1 MKKDNG
7 RILSAVNPHF
17 VKKLDNGV
25 TLLLYPRVE
34 CLTAAFGVF
43 HGVGAANES
52 VRRREQGIA
61 HVIEHMMFKS
71 TEFRTTK
78 QLGDAFSAIGAE
90 TNAYTDWDSTVYY
103 ARVPHQN
110 LRKLIALIGEM
121 VRHPMFKDSEL
132 KTEKGAIVSEIRRS
146 EDAHDRRTIE
156 IARGNLFAPTS
167 RQRGSIIGIER
178 DVVGMNGDDLQRW
191 KDRLY
196 TAGNTV
202 IVAVG
207 RFEPGEVIEQVGE
220 IWGDMPKSG
229 RTKVSFATV
238 DGGSDETVRRDTQQ
252 AHVSQVSQREI
263 AWNSPEAYAQALMMH
278 IYGGGMSSRLF
289 REIREKRGLS
299 YSCSAWSTWNGISNN
314 VFTTTY
320 VGTSEK
326 DLQRVRDLIDSIQD
340 GLAGKHVGKAE
351 LDRARN
357 ECIGQMMITHDSLIN
372 FLRYVGEYYV
382 QTRSDTDVE
391 RFANGINSVTAL
403 QVLEA
408 AELTFRKTGISTAVC
423 LPNENK

>member
-1 MKKDNG
+1 MKTNNG
-7 RILSAVNPHF
+7 RIVPKDNPHF

-25 TLLLYPRVE
+25 TLLLYPRTE

-43 HGVGAANES
+43 HGLGAANES
-52 VRRREQGIA
+52 VRRHEQGIA

-71 TEFRTTK
+71 TEYRTTK
-78 QLGDAFSAIGAE
+78 QLSDAFSAIGAE

-121 VRHPMFKDSEL
+121 VRHPLFKNSEL
-132 KTEKGAIVSEIRRS
+132 ETEKGAIVSEIRRS
-146 EDAHDRRTIE
+146 EDAHDSRTIE

-167 RQRGSIIGIER
+167 RQRGSIIGVER

-191 KDRLY
+191 KDKLY

-202 IVAVG
+202 VVAVG
-207 RFEPGEVIEQVGE
+207 KFEPGEVIEQVGE
-220 IWGDMPKSG
+220 IWGDMPKSS
-229 RTKVSFATV
+229 RTKVSFST
-238 DGGSDETVRRDTQQ
+238 GCGSDVTVRRDTQQ

-263 AWNSPEAYAQALMMH
+263 AWDCHEAYAQTLMMH

-289 REIREKRGLS
+289 RELREKRGLC
-299 YSCSAWSTWNGISNN
+299 YSCSAWSTWNGISGN
-314 VFTTTY
+314 VFSTTY
-320 VGTSEK
+320 VGTSAK
-326 DLQRVRDLIDSIQD
+326 DLEKVRDLIASIQD

-357 ECIGQMMITHDSLIN
+357 ECIGQAMIVHDSLIN
-372 FLRYVGEYYV
+372 YLRNIGESYL
-382 QTRSDTDVE
+382 QGLTDTDIE
-391 RFANGINSVTAL
+391 RSANGINAVTAQ

-408 AELTFRKTGISTAVC
+408 AELTFHKSGTSTTIC
-423 LPNENK
+423 LPNEAK